1 MQVNTEHRDGATIVR
16 PDADIDLSTSS
27 ILRTALQEA
36 HESTASKIVIDL
48 GRVQYMDSSGV
59 ATLVECLQMARRS
72 GTILLLCELHE
83 RVLSVFQIARLDGVF
98 DIVPTLDEA
107 INH

>member
-1 MQVNTEHRDGATIVR
+1 MQVNTEQRDGATIVR
-16 PDADIDLSTSS
+16 PDGDIDLSTSS
-27 ILRTALQEA
+27 VLRTSLQEA
-36 HESTASKIVIDL
+36 HESAEGKLVIDL
-48 GRVQYMDSSGV
+48 SNVQYMDSSGV
-59 ATLVECLQMARRS
+59 ATLVECLQISRRS
-72 GTILLLCELHE
+72 GITLLLCELHE

>member
-1 MQVNTEHRDGATIVR
+1 MQVNTEQRDGATIVR
-16 PDADIDLSTSS
+16 PDGDIDLSTSS
-27 ILRTALQEA
+27 ALRSGLQEA
-36 HESTASKIVIDL
+36 HEAADGKLVIDL
-48 GRVQYMDSSGV
+48 SNVQYMDSSGV
-59 ATLVECLQMARRS
+59 ATLVECLQLSRRS
-72 GTILLLCELHE
+72 GTTLLLCELHE

>member
-1 MQVNTEHRDGATIVR
+1 MQVNTEQRDGATIVR
-16 PDADIDLSTSS
+16 PDGDIDLSTSS
-27 ILRTALQEA
+27 VLRTSLQKA
-36 HESTASKIVIDL
+36 NESAEGKLVIDL
-48 GRVQYMDSSGV
+48 SNVQYMDSSGV
-59 ATLVECLQMARRS
+59 ATLVECLQISRRS
-72 GTILLLCELHE
+72 GITLLLCELHE